1 MCIKFYAKL
10 RLFKLCVP
18 GTIDIAVLLESEGI
32 RFESW
37 PSRIFSYFFC
47 FFAYF
52 SFFFLFNLNCL
63 SKDMLDVFRLNSTCE
78 SFWRRTF
85 YVRGETLHDQRTK
98 PDKSKMNPKI
108 SDQKRST
115 TVRHFENREGFGGRF
130 TGRNQ
135 ESINRY
141 SLDRDIVPRAFL
153 KARHNSHK
161 NWNYNNGRF
170 LWGFV
175 RRFMFSS
182 SGNFQFLSTFTVH
195 SKNLFS
201 VTSEIKI
208 TQIIFFG
215 ITGSLGQLTYL
226 LVVLCFACLFLLFLF
241 CFVFISDY
249 RSASERQ
256 VKTVQYFVK
265 GAVQDVYMMHIF
277 YNPLVFNRP
286 KRCMIQPLVHRRLGS
301 KEELL
306 LAITAW

>member
-1 MCIKFYAKL
+1 
-10 RLFKLCVP
+10 
-18 GTIDIAVLLESEGI
+18 
-32 RFESW
+32 
-37 PSRIFSYFFC
+37 
-47 FFAYF
+47 
-52 SFFFLFNLNCL
+52 
-63 SKDMLDVFRLNSTCE
+63 MLDVFRLNSTCE

-141 SLDRDIVPRAFL
+141 SLDRDVVPRVFL

-182 SGNFQFLSTFTVH
+182 SGTFQFLSTFTAH

-208 TQIIFFG
+208 TQIFFFRNKLARWGNWLFFLMCCVLLLCFCFSCFVLSLFRTKSLLLSVKWKLNNISLKGQFKMCTWCIFF
-215 ITGSLGQLTYL
+215 TT
-226 LVVLCFACLFLLFLF
+226 
-241 CFVFISDY
+241 
-249 RSASERQ
+249 
-256 VKTVQYFVK
+256 
-265 GAVQDVYMMHIF
+265 H
-277 YNPLVFNRP
+277 
-286 KRCMIQPLVHRRLGS
+286 
-301 KEELL
+301 
-306 LAITAW
+306 

>member
-85 YVRGETLHDQRTK
+85 YVRGDTLHDQRTK
-98 PDKSKMNPKI
+98 LDKSKMNPKI

-115 TVRHFENREGFGGRF
+115 TERHFENREGFGGRF

-135 ESINRY
+135 ESIN
-141 SLDRDIVPRAFL
+141 IVPRAFL
-153 KARHNSHK
+153 KARHNSYK

-182 SGNFQFLSTFTVH
+182 SGTFQFLSTFTAY

-208 TQIIFFG
+208 TQIIFFRNNW
-215 ITGSLGQLTYL
+215 
-226 LVVLCFACLFLLFLF
+226 LVGAIDLSSCCVVFCSFVFAFLVLF
-241 CFVFISDY
+241 CLYFGLQVCFW
-249 RSASERQ
+249 ASSENW
-256 VKTVQYFVK
+256 T
-265 GAVQDVYMMHIF
+265 IF
-277 YNPLVFNRP
+277 R
-286 KRCMIQPLVHRRLGS
+286 
-301 KEELL
+301 
-306 LAITAW
+306 

>member
-78 SFWRRTF
+78 SFWRRTI

-108 SDQKRST
+108 SDQERST

-182 SGNFQFLSTFTVH
+182 SGTFQFLCTFTAH

-215 ITGSLGQLTYL
+215 INW
-226 LVVLCFACLFLLFLF
+226 LVGAIDLSSCCVVFCLFVFAFLVLF
-241 CFVFISDY
+241 CLYFGLQVCFW
-249 RSASERQ
+249 ASSENW
-256 VKTVQYFVK
+256 T
-265 GAVQDVYMMHIF
+265 IF
-277 YNPLVFNRP
+277 R
-286 KRCMIQPLVHRRLGS
+286 
-301 KEELL
+301 
-306 LAITAW
+306 

>member
-18 GTIDIAVLLESEGI
+18 GTIDIAILLESEGI
-32 RFESW
+32 RFES
-37 PSRIFSYFFC
+37 
-47 FFAYF
+47 F
-52 SFFFLFNLNCL
+52 SFLFFLLFCLFFLFFLFNLNCL

-226 LVVLCFACLFLLFLF
+226 LVVLCFACFFFAFLVLF
-241 CFVFISDY
+241 CLYFGLQVCFW
-249 RSASERQ
+249 ASSENW
-256 VKTVQYFVK
+256 T
-265 GAVQDVYMMHIF
+265 IF
-277 YNPLVFNRP
+277 R
-286 KRCMIQPLVHRRLGS
+286 
-301 KEELL
+301 
-306 LAITAW
+306 